1 MDDLAREQSGSGA
14 DVEDVHARPQP
25 RAVERLAPI
34 ALAGA
39 ERHDA
44 ARAVVVF
51 RRSIEQRV
59 DDTLPI
65 VGAGPVAGF
74 SGQRWLIHG
83 RLTACATSRGEN
95 RTHRCRR
102 TSWKKSATQRRV
114 ASEGRQ

>member
-1 MDDLAREQSGSGA
+1 MDDLACEQPGPGA

-34 ALAGA
+34 ALTGA

-83 RLTACATSRGEN
+83 RLAGLRLAAERTAPTAAGERAGKRG
-95 RTHRCRR
+95 
-102 TSWKKSATQRRV
+102 
-114 ASEGRQ
+114 